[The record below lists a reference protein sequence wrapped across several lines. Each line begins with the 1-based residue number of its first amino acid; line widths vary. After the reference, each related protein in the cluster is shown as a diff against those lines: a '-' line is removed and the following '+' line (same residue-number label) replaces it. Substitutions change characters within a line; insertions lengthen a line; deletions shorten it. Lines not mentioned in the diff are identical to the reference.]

1 MLEVNQISLEH
12 HVVSAPVCQGNQ
24 VLAET
29 ALESSSS
36 FQGLVQERTVANSLH
51 VVVRNWK
58 LEVSMNH

>member
-12 HVVSAPVCQGNQ
+12 HVVSAAVCQGNQ
-24 VLAET
+24 VLSET

-36 FQGLVQERTVANSLH
+36 VQGLVQERTLANSLH
-51 VVVRNWK
+51 IVVRNWK